1 MDDVRRPS
9 FAAPAARRRRR
20 QPPQVTVSF
29 DDQNRIRVL
38 DVDKFA
44 HTEELGSAAND
55 FVKKN
60 QEFGGFMD
68 GIVEVLDA
76 NAKRIEQA
84 KLRAIGMRN
93 RVITEREN
101 RDQKRRALQ
110 ALVAE
115 READLARV
123 EAQVKSLRQVEA
135 EQQNIIDKLAVGEA
149 VRPRARRGDRGG
161 VFGLF
166 SYMTR
171 RRRWVGGFVAASAS
185 REFRGAAGQF
195 ADPGPLL
202 ICSRPQKNM

>member
-1 MDDVRRPS
+1 MLRP
-9 FAAPAARRRRR
+9 
-20 QPPQVTVSF
+20 
-29 DDQNRIRVL
+29 
-38 DVDKFA
+38 
-44 HTEELGSAAND
+44 
-55 FVKKN
+55 
-60 QEFGGFMD
+60 FGPMLSSCT

-149 VRPRARRGDRGG
+149 YGRVPVEG
-161 VFGLF
+161 
-166 SYMTR
+166 TEE
-171 RRRWVGGFVAASAS
+171 GF
-185 REFRGAAGQF
+185 
-195 ADPGPLL
+195 
-202 ICSRPQKNM
+202 

>member
-1 MDDVRRPS
+1 MPTAARQTRADNLSAGLGGCPAGTMDDVSGPS
-9 FAAPAARRRRR
+9 FAAPRRYTPSTRRH
-20 QPPQVTVSF
+20 QPKPPQVTVSF

-60 QEFGGFMD
+60 QEFGGLMD

-149 VRPRARRGDRGG
+149 YGRVPVEG
-161 VFGLF
+161 
-166 SYMTR
+166 TEE
-171 RRRWVGGFVAASAS
+171 GF
-185 REFRGAAGQF
+185 
-195 ADPGPLL
+195 
-202 ICSRPQKNM
+202 

>member
-9 FAAPAARRRRR
+9 FAAPRRKTPSTRRH
-20 QPPQVTVSF
+20 QPKPPQVTVSF

-60 QEFGGFMD
+60 QEFGGLMD

-149 VRPRARRGDRGG
+149 YGRVPVEG
-161 VFGLF
+161 
-166 SYMTR
+166 TEE
-171 RRRWVGGFVAASAS
+171 GF
-185 REFRGAAGQF
+185 
-195 ADPGPLL
+195 
-202 ICSRPQKNM
+202 

>member
-1 MDDVRRPS
+1 MDPPLLP
-9 FAAPAARRRRR
+9 PAARRRRR
-20 QPPQVTVSF
+20 DATNQPPQVTVSF

-60 QEFGGFMD
+60 QEFGGLMD

-135 EQQNIIDKLAVGEA
+135 EQQNIIYVGRGGG
-149 VRPRARRGDRGG
+149 VRPRARRGDRGR
-161 VFGLF
+161 VLCVCSLIRATSAVAFGGA
-166 SYMTR
+166 SVR
-171 RRRWVGGFVAASAS
+171 RADS
-185 REFRGAAGQF
+185 QF
-195 ADPGPLL
+195 AVVAGDFG
-202 ICSRPQKNM
+202 KYNT

>member
-1 MDDVRRPS
+1 M
-9 FAAPAARRRRR
+9 
-20 QPPQVTVSF
+20 SF

-60 QEFGGFMD
+60 QEFGGLMD

-101 RDQKRRALQ
+101 RDQKRRAL
-110 ALVAE
+110 
-115 READLARV
+115 
-123 EAQVKSLRQVEA
+123 
-135 EQQNIIDKLAVGEA
+135 
-149 VRPRARRGDRGG
+149 
-161 VFGLF
+161 
-166 SYMTR
+166 
-171 RRRWVGGFVAASAS
+171 
-185 REFRGAAGQF
+185 
-195 ADPGPLL
+195 
-202 ICSRPQKNM
+202 